1 MSRTLTPSSTIRI
14 SCFNACLIRSEWAW
28 IGEVSIDKEGMAG
41 VNYRFPKLPPYV
53 QTWPLTIPN
62 YTSWYD
68 KVLTEK
74 ADDWKH
80 WGIYEMISF
89 SLKEIT
95 TNWSLLFAFMRF
107 WSTGINGFVFP
118 FGMISPTFWDVQ
130 WMLAKMLVVLVVLFS
145 SFNSGLP
152 GMFLSS
158 WLLLWNRL
166 RLQKKAYLCH
176 FLNYTSF
183 VRKTI
188 FEFIQDLLNTWSQSI
203 FSFAPPL
210 PNFLTKRWVI
220 VRHPFR

>member
-1 MSRTLTPSSTIRI
+1 
-14 SCFNACLIRSEWAW
+14 
-28 IGEVSIDKEGMAG
+28 
-41 VNYRFPKLPPYV
+41 
-53 QTWPLTIPN
+53 
-62 YTSWYD
+62 
-68 KVLTEK
+68 
-74 ADDWKH
+74 
-80 WGIYEMISF
+80 
-89 SLKEIT
+89 
-95 TNWSLLFAFMRF
+95 
-107 WSTGINGFVFP
+107 
-118 FGMISPTFWDVQ
+118 
-130 WMLAKMLVVLVVLFS
+130 MLAKMLVVLVVLFS

-176 FLNYTSF
+176 FLNHTSF

-220 VRHPFR
+220 MNTQRPNTTSDRCKETQGWGSFLSARNLFMVSSPIPKSINLLSRLIHYNALLFSFSFIKTFLCPLLPSPQLICDLLRMMLNWPLKLSKQGSC